1 MFLELLKKRRSI
13 RRFQEKSV
21 EREKI
26 DILVEAALR
35 SPSSRSLNPWEF
47 VVVTDRSLLEELAT
61 SKPHGGSFI
70 KNAPLAIVVCG
81 DPGKSD
87 VWVEDCSIASLILH
101 LQATDLGLGSC
112 WVQIR
117 KRNRDEGQAAGD
129 HVKKILGLD
138 SQLAV
143 EAIIAIG
150 YPQEEKKE
158 HVYDSLLFDKVKFC
172 E

>member
-13 RRFQEKSV
+13 RRFQEKPV
-21 EREKI
+21 EKEKI
-26 DILVEAALR
+26 DMLMEAALR

-87 VWVEDCSIASLILH
+87 VWV
-101 LQATDLGLGSC
+101 
-112 WVQIR
+112 
-117 KRNRDEGQAAGD
+117 
-129 HVKKILGLD
+129 
-138 SQLAV
+138 
-143 EAIIAIG
+143 
-150 YPQEEKKE
+150 
-158 HVYDSLLFDKVKFC
+158 
-172 E
+172 